1 VARPRPWLV
10 EIAACGI
17 WLDFRFH
24 RFHKTRERERDREE
38 TKDTK
43 AASLSRE
50 PRAEK
55 GTRDKKKGGLGVGVH
70 IGATRSLFEATP
82 HASPAAIYPAAPILI
97 KKRKFWISGAGAPLW
112 SDRGPFWFWC
122 MLVVVVVVVSLA
134 PSLRTSGGSGACLVH
149 AA

>member
-1 VARPRPWLV
+1 MARPRPWLV

-55 GTRDKKKGGLGVGVH
+55 GTRDKKKRGLGVGVH

-82 HASPAAIYPAAPILI
+82 HASPAAIYTPPRPFSL
-97 KKRKFWISGAGAPLW
+97 KKENSGSRVRERPSGQTV
-112 SDRGPFWFWC
+112 DRFGF
-122 MLVVVVVVVSLA
+122 
-134 PSLRTSGGSGACLVH
+134 GACLLSLSSL
-149 AA
+149 